1 MFSVSLIRGENA
13 YREYLGREDLP
24 PSSRGT
30 AWRKLSERKERA
42 EERSARA
49 RARGETRRN
58 AFLTR
63 GLTENNRLPLAVRCT
78 PPEDQTD
85 PPSVNGALMHTFHC
99 AACTSA
105 PRSKPRKPG
114 NDQLNETSS
123 ALMHSPAALALRS
136 LSKPNEVAKPLDRRY
151 ILDGGAVDSAD
162 DRPATEESDGYE
174 GRSHAPPAP
183 RMEMFLRELRTF
195 EKTSKS
201 AVVIKG
207 PCCLSNYLDTLL
219 LLYVVLTPI
228 TPTRSEGP
236 HQRLAAPKTDPRL
249 YGITY
254 AVDTAAERNSKVA
267 ATLWEVLTYPSRKLA
282 DLLAMPVCMRP
293 RDRGAKL
300 HSWSSFRVA
309 CVLTFRAP
317 SADPVWLDH
326 VALEPLESSGESLIR
341 GEVISCLCKRGGRM
355 KGTDNV
361 QQRTIHQLAA

>member
-1 MFSVSLIRGENA
+1 MIKVYFAPAVLETVLD
-13 YREYLGREDLP
+13 EYCKQMIQMVWIIYYP
-24 PSSRGT
+24 
-30 AWRKLSERKERA
+30 
-42 EERSARA
+42 
-49 RARGETRRN
+49 
-58 AFLTR
+58 
-63 GLTENNRLPLAVRCT
+63 
-78 PPEDQTD
+78 
-85 PPSVNGALMHTFHC
+85 
-99 AACTSA
+99 

-123 ALMHSPAALALRS
+123 VLMHSPLWLVACLLALPTGYTTRGITLKLHSCVPIRITTGCASDATIRYDPRELRFRAALVRS
-136 LSKPNEVAKPLDRRY
+136 LSKPNEVASLTRG
-151 ILDGGAVDSAD
+151 ILD
-162 DRPATEESDGYE
+162 EEQTAFREPINLGSWPI
-174 GRSHAPPAP
+174 RSRFIRFSPFFSS
-183 RMEMFLRELRTF
+183 RIEMFLRELRTF

-201 AVVIKG
+201 AAVIKG

-228 TPTRSEGP
+228 TLTRSEGP
-236 HQRLAAPKTDPRL
+236 HQTSRATKDSRVS
-249 YGITY
+249 Y
-254 AVDTAAERNSKVA
+254 AVDTERSSKVA

-309 CVLTFRAP
+309 CVLTFRTP
-317 SADPVWLDH
+317 CLDH

-341 GEVISCLCKRGGRM
+341 GEVISCLCERGGRM

>member
-13 YREYLGREDLP
+13 YRGYLGREDLL

-30 AWRKLSERKERA
+30 AWRKLSEVEVKERG
-42 EERSARA
+42 EKKGLKKG
-49 RARGETRRN
+49 ARGKTRRN

-99 AACTSA
+99 AACTSGSW
-105 PRSKPRKPG
+105 PIRSRF
-114 NDQLNETSS
+114 TRSS
-123 ALMHSPAALALRS
+123 P
-136 LSKPNEVAKPLDRRY
+136 
-151 ILDGGAVDSAD
+151 
-162 DRPATEESDGYE
+162 
-174 GRSHAPPAP
+174 P

-195 EKTSKS
+195 EKPIQERG
-201 AVVIKG
+201 VIKG

-228 TPTRSEGP
+228 TLTRSEGP
-236 HQRLAAPKTDPRL
+236 HQRLAAPKTDPTSRATKDS
-249 YGITY
+249 GVSY
-254 AVDTAAERNSKVA
+254 AVDMERNSKVA

-317 SADPVWLDH
+317 SRQIRCWNAGPLVGATQCPRSPFPLLAACIGKRYSLYTPCLDH

-341 GEVISCLCKRGGRM
+341 GEVISCLCGQEVISSNGRLRPIYEQWNIGDAMGIGRGRWLSEYD
-355 KGTDNV
+355 K
-361 QQRTIHQLAA
+361 